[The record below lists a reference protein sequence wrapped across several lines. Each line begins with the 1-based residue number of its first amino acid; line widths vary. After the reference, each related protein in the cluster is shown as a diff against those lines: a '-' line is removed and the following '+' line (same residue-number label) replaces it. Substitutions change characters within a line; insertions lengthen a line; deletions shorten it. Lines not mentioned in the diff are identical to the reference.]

1 MSFAFCLN
9 KADTLVLCGMALLYQ
24 NLDLGRESKVMKD
37 NARLTNAVI
46 KIVDKAKAP
55 GSLDFKRVAAM
66 LIAVDEPPRVPASLP
81 TPPRQSPEMCVPAP
95 PRGSPPTSRASHHKM
110 AASMGRHASASM
122 SETDLLMQQDKLRK
136 LAMPSSGHNRP
147 ELYKIRSRPSFDSI
161 RPEPVPLARRDHRL
175 SLSHAQAAQAAM
187 IARVSPGPNG
197 NPKQNLDYLS
207 FNNTPSQP
215 ASPELSRSQQH
226 HHAQNLLYSQ
236 LAQKVSNSSTADW
249 EALVGSLDG
258 GQLSLYDAI
267 YGAGIPAGDNGLNL
281 SDAPL
286 TGTSWSPDAWD
297 LSHFNL
303 GDFQSAAPT
312 AQSVLSLSEES
323 LSSADEPND
332 LGLSVASLD
341 YHHNQPLLPT
351 TTSGSNHDGFSL
363 DGLEH
368 FGL

>member
-9 KADTLVLCGMALLYQ
+9 KADTLVLCGMTLLYQ
-24 NLDLGRESKVMKD
+24 SLDLGKESKVMKD

-46 KIVDKAKAP
+46 SIVEKAKAP

-66 LIAVDEPPRVPASLP
+66 LIPVDEQPRAPASSLP
-81 TPPRQSPEMCVPAP
+81 TPPRQSPETCMAAP
-95 PRGSPPTSRASHHKM
+95 PRASPPTSHASHHKLP
-110 AASMGRHASASM
+110 ASLGRHASASM

-136 LAMPSSGHNRP
+136 LAMPPSGHNRP
-147 ELYKIRSRPSFDSI
+147 ELYKIRSRPSFDGI

-175 SLSHAQAAQAAM
+175 SLSQAQAAQAAM
-187 IARVSPGPNG
+187 IARVSPTPSTT
-197 NPKQNLDYLS
+197 PKQNLDYLS

-215 ASPELSRSQQH
+215 ASPVQSRSQQQ
-226 HHAQNLLYSQ
+226 HAQNLLYSQ
-236 LAQKVSNSSTADW
+236 LAQKVSSASTADW

-267 YGAGIPAGDNGLNL
+267 YGGGIPVGDNGLNL
-281 SDAPL
+281 HDTSLSTA
-286 TGTSWSPDAWD
+286 SWSPDAWD

-303 GDFQSAAPT
+303 GDFHDAAPT

-323 LSSADEPND
+323 LSSADDPSEM
-332 LGLSVASLD
+332 GMSVASLD
-341 YHHNQPLLPT
+341 YHPNQPLLPVT
-351 TTSGSNHDGFSL
+351 ASGASHDGFSL